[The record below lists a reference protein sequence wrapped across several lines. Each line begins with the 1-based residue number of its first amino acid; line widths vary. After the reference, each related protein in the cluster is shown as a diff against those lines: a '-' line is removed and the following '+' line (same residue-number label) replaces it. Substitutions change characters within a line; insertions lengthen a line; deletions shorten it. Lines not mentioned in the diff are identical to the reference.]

1 MMLELISIAHFYIT
15 RALIFHEISVDWEVL
30 GRVEN
35 APKAL
40 VY

>member
-15 RALIFHEISVDWEVL
+15 RALIFHEISIGREVL
-30 GRVEN
+30 DRVKN
-35 APKAL
+35 VPKAL